1 MEEEKEE
8 EKEEQIISHSH
19 EKNIDNKFINTTS
32 KEIEEDIKEL
42 KNSRLEKTLS
52 LRKKK
57 LDDYILEKRKKYKN
71 EIYDDDVFVNIDII
85 KIKVPPMLIEEFDTY
100 EEKLSVIHQFLSD
113 DFTLLHGMDF
123 HPDSVKLYMLY
134 KLNNFIFDENPE
146 FFDDKNR
153 ENMKAVFYDII
164 KIINESKSTKVLF
177 ETTAILVNLF
187 YSSDFFVE
195 EFKNL
200 HDIWKRFQEISEL
213 KNSEINDNI
222 LKIMINYHCNI
233 PNAGKEYILSNYSR
247 YTKQIL
253 SNFMKGFDNEIKKEK
268 FNINLFESGIILIKR
283 LINEENKESNKEN
296 NFDVVVKLKYLY
308 NDLIKIFT
316 TCVSWI
322 INKLIVQMTSSI
334 YDIIYQLL
342 QTFSLIA
349 EYADEETYEMK
360 EFQDEYFVT
369 SLLSLLRIFI
379 LNKNKELEMKNTMNI
394 LTEIYDFLGKL
405 FTLNSSK
412 TEIYSKNKIIII
424 TEELIKKIGL
434 NNETLIFKIIFFF
447 SNYVD
452 NESRVSEIFEN
463 NYLLLLLKEYSNNNI
478 NDQKR
483 CNNLFYILDNAF
495 NYGDRNCK
503 EIIINNFTYFL
514 KERIKILSD
523 FVINNKYVEHF
534 KYNCKLLLS
543 FIVFLE
549 IDLEKYSSILAN
561 LVFFLQNSNLDEC
574 LAKVALNSK
583 NYDHDIV
590 ENLLMR
596 LKQN

>member
-57 LDDYILEKRKKYKN
+57 LDDYILEKRKKYMN
-71 EIYDDDVFVNIDII
+71 EIYDDDVFINIDII

-222 LKIMINYHCNI
+222 LKIMINYHCII

-268 FNINLFESGIILIKR
+268 ININLFESGIILIKR
-283 LINEENKESNKEN
+283 LIKEENKDSNKEN

-308 NDLIKIFT
+308 NDLIKIFN
-316 TCVSWI
+316 TCISWI
-322 INKLIVQMTSSI
+322 INKLIIQMTSSI

-360 EFQDEYFVT
+360 EFQDTYFVT

-394 LTEIYDFLGKL
+394 LKEIFDFLGKL

-412 TEIYSKNKIIII
+412 TDIYTKNKIIII

-478 NDQKR
+478 NDHNR

-523 FVINNKYVEHF
+523 FVIKNKYVEHF
-534 KYNCKLLLS
+534 NYNCKLLLS
-543 FIVFLE
+543 FIVYLE
-549 IDLEKYSSILAN
+549 IDLEKYSSILTN

>member
-1 MEEEKEE
+1 MEE
-8 EKEEQIISHSH
+8 EKEEQIISHSN

-57 LDDYILEKRKKYKN
+57 LDDYILEKRKKYMN
-71 EIYDDDVFVNIDII
+71 EIYDDDVFINIDII

-283 LINEENKESNKEN
+283 LINEENKKSKEEK

-308 NDLIKIFT
+308 NDLIKIFN

-394 LTEIYDFLGKL
+394 LKEIFDFLGKL

-412 TEIYSKNKIIII
+412 TDIYTKNKIIII

-478 NDQKR
+478 NDHNR

-523 FVINNKYVEHF
+523 FVIKNKYVEHF
-534 KYNCKLLLS
+534 NYNCKLLLS
-543 FIVFLE
+543 FIVYLE
-549 IDLEKYSSILAN
+549 IDLEKYSSILTN

-574 LAKVALNSK
+574 LAKVTLNSK

>member
-57 LDDYILEKRKKYKN
+57 LDDYILEKRKKYMN
-71 EIYDDDVFVNIDII
+71 EIYDDDVFINIDII

-283 LINEENKESNKEN
+283 LIREENNESKKEN
-296 NFDVVVKLKYLY
+296 NFDVIVKLKYLY
-308 NDLIKIFT
+308 NDLIKIFN

-360 EFQDEYFVT
+360 EFQDTYFVT

-394 LTEIYDFLGKL
+394 LKEIFDFLGKL

-412 TEIYSKNKIIII
+412 TDIYTKNKIIII

-478 NDQKR
+478 NDHNR

-523 FVINNKYVEHF
+523 FVIKNKYVEHF
-534 KYNCKLLLS
+534 NYNCKLLLS
-543 FIVFLE
+543 FIVYLE
-549 IDLEKYSSILAN
+549 IDLEKYSSILTN

-574 LAKVALNSK
+574 LAKVTLNSK

>member
-1 MEEEKEE
+1 MEE
-8 EKEEQIISHSH
+8 EKEEQIISHSN

-57 LDDYILEKRKKYKN
+57 LDDYILEKRKKYMN
-71 EIYDDDVFVNIDII
+71 EIYDDDVFINIDII

-283 LINEENKESNKEN
+283 LINEENKKSKEEK

-308 NDLIKIFT
+308 NDLIKIFN

-394 LTEIYDFLGKL
+394 LKEIFDFLGKL

-412 TEIYSKNKIIII
+412 TDIYTKNKIIII

-478 NDQKR
+478 NDHNR

-523 FVINNKYVEHF
+523 FVIKNKYVEHF
-534 KYNCKLLLS
+534 NYNCKLLLS
-543 FIVFLE
+543 FILFLE

-574 LAKVALNSK
+574 LAKVTLNSK

>member
-1 MEEEKEE
+1 MEE
-8 EKEEQIISHSH
+8 EKEEQIISHSN

-57 LDDYILEKRKKYKN
+57 LDDYILEKRKKYMN
-71 EIYDDDVFVNIDII
+71 EIYDDDVFINIDII

-283 LINEENKESNKEN
+283 LINEENKKSKEEK

-308 NDLIKIFT
+308 NDLIKIFN

-394 LTEIYDFLGKL
+394 LKEIFDFLGKL

-412 TEIYSKNKIIII
+412 TDIYTKNKIIII

-478 NDQKR
+478 NDHNR

-523 FVINNKYVEHF
+523 FVIKNKYVEHF
-534 KYNCKLLLS
+534 NYNCKLLLS

>member
-1 MEEEKEE
+1 MEE
-8 EKEEQIISHSH
+8 EKEEQIISHSN

-283 LINEENKESNKEN
+283 LINEENKKSKEEK

-308 NDLIKIFT
+308 NDLIKIFN

-394 LTEIYDFLGKL
+394 LKEIFDFLGKL

-412 TEIYSKNKIIII
+412 TDIYTKNKIIII

-478 NDQKR
+478 NDHNR

-523 FVINNKYVEHF
+523 FVIKNKYVEHF
-534 KYNCKLLLS
+534 NYNCKLLLS
-543 FIVFLE
+543 FIVYLE
-549 IDLEKYSSILAN
+549 IDLEKYSSILTN

-574 LAKVALNSK
+574 LAKVTLNSK

>member
-57 LDDYILEKRKKYKN
+57 LDDYILEKRKKYMN
-71 EIYDDDVFVNIDII
+71 EIYDDDVFINIDII

-283 LINEENKESNKEN
+283 LIKEENKESNKEK

-316 TCVSWI
+316 TCTSWI

-360 EFQDEYFVT
+360 EFQDTYFVT

-434 NNETLIFKIIFFF
+434 NNEKLIFKIIFFF

-452 NESRVSEIFEN
+452 NESRISEIFQN
-463 NYLLLLLKEYSNNNI
+463 NYLLLLLKEYSNLNI
-478 NDQKR
+478 NDQNR
-483 CNNLFYILDNAF
+483 TNNLFYILDNAF

-523 FVINNKYVEHF
+523 FVIKNKYVEHF
-534 KYNCKLLLS
+534 NYNCKLLLS
-543 FIVFLE
+543 FILFLE

>member
-1 MEEEKEE
+1 MEE
-8 EKEEQIISHSH
+8 EKEEQIISHSN
-19 EKNIDNKFINTTS
+19 EKNMDNKFINTTS

-57 LDDYILEKRKKYKN
+57 LDDYILEKRKKYMN
-71 EIYDDDVFVNIDII
+71 EIYDDDVFINIDII

-283 LINEENKESNKEN
+283 LINEKNKKSKEEN

-308 NDLIKIFT
+308 NDLIKIFN

-322 INKLIVQMTSSI
+322 INKLIVQMTSSL

-394 LTEIYDFLGKL
+394 LKEIFDFLGKL

-412 TEIYSKNKIIII
+412 TDIYTKNKIIII
-424 TEELIKKIGL
+424 
-434 NNETLIFKIIFFF
+434 
-447 SNYVD
+447 
-452 NESRVSEIFEN
+452 
-463 NYLLLLLKEYSNNNI
+463 
-478 NDQKR
+478 
-483 CNNLFYILDNAF
+483 
-495 NYGDRNCK
+495 
-503 EIIINNFTYFL
+503 NF
-514 KERIKILSD
+514 
-523 FVINNKYVEHF
+523 
-534 KYNCKLLLS
+534 
-543 FIVFLE
+543 
-549 IDLEKYSSILAN
+549 
-561 LVFFLQNSNLDEC
+561 
-574 LAKVALNSK
+574 
-583 NYDHDIV
+583 
-590 ENLLMR
+590 
-596 LKQN
+596 

>member
-1 MEEEKEE
+1 MEE
-8 EKEEQIISHSH
+8 EKEEQIISHSN

-283 LINEENKESNKEN
+283 LIKEENKESNKEK

-316 TCVSWI
+316 TCTSWI
-322 INKLIVQMTSSI
+322 INKLIVQMTSSL

-360 EFQDEYFVT
+360 EFQDTYFVT

-434 NNETLIFKIIFFF
+434 NNEKLIFKIIFFF

-452 NESRVSEIFEN
+452 NESRISELFEN
-463 NYLLLLLKEYSNNNI
+463 NFLLLLLKEYSNNNI
-478 NDQKR
+478 NDHNR

-514 KERIKILSD
+514 KERIKLLSD
-523 FVINNKYVEHF
+523 FVIKDKYVKHF
-534 KYNCKLLLS
+534 NDNCKLLLS
-543 FIVFLE
+543 FILFLE

>member
-1 MEEEKEE
+1 MEE

-57 LDDYILEKRKKYKN
+57 LDDYILEKRKKYMN
-71 EIYDDDVFVNIDII
+71 EIYDDDVFINIDII

-283 LINEENKESNKEN
+283 LIKEENKESNKEK

-308 NDLIKIFT
+308 NDLIKIFN

-360 EFQDEYFVT
+360 EFQDTYFVT

-434 NNETLIFKIIFFF
+434 NNEKLIFKIIFFF

-452 NESRVSEIFEN
+452 NESRISEIFQN
-463 NYLLLLLKEYSNNNI
+463 NYLLLLLKEYSNLNI
-478 NDQKR
+478 NDQNR
-483 CNNLFYILDNAF
+483 TNNLFYILDNAF

-523 FVINNKYVEHF
+523 FVIKDKYVKHF
-534 KYNCKLLLS
+534 DNNCKLLLS
-543 FIVFLE
+543 FILFLE

>member
-1 MEEEKEE
+1 MEE
-8 EKEEQIISHSH
+8 EKEEQIISHSN

-283 LINEENKESNKEN
+283 LIKEENKESNKEK

-308 NDLIKIFT
+308 NDLIKIFN

-360 EFQDEYFVT
+360 EFQDTYFVT

-379 LNKNKELEMKNTMNI
+379 LNKNKELEMKNTINI

-412 TEIYSKNKIIII
+412 TDIYTKNKIIII

-434 NNETLIFKIIFFF
+434 NNEKLIFKIIFFF

-452 NESRVSEIFEN
+452 NESRISEIFQN

-478 NDQKR
+478 NDHNR

-523 FVINNKYVEHF
+523 FVIKNKYVEHF
-534 KYNCKLLLS
+534 NYNCKLLLS
-543 FIVFLE
+543 FIVYLE
-549 IDLEKYSSILAN
+549 IDLEKYSSILTN

-596 LKQN
+596 LNQN

>member
-1 MEEEKEE
+1 MEE
-8 EKEEQIISHSH
+8 EKEEQIISHSN

-283 LINEENKESNKEN
+283 LIKEENKESNKEK

-308 NDLIKIFT
+308 NDLIKIFN

-369 SLLSLLRIFI
+369 SILSLLRIFI

-394 LTEIYDFLGKL
+394 LKEIFDFLGKL

-412 TEIYSKNKIIII
+412 TDIYTKNKIIII

-452 NESRVSEIFEN
+452 NESRISEIFQN
-463 NYLLLLLKEYSNNNI
+463 NYLLLLLKEYSNLNI
-478 NDQKR
+478 NDQNR
-483 CNNLFYILDNAF
+483 SNNLFYILDNAF

-523 FVINNKYVEHF
+523 FVIKNKYVEHF
-534 KYNCKLLLS
+534 NYNCKLLLS
-543 FIVFLE
+543 FIVYLE

>member
-1 MEEEKEE
+1 MEE
-8 EKEEQIISHSH
+8 EKEEQIISHSN

-268 FNINLFESGIILIKR
+268 ININLFESGIILIKR
-283 LINEENKESNKEN
+283 LIKEENKDSNKEN

-308 NDLIKIFT
+308 NDLIKIFN
-316 TCVSWI
+316 TCISWI
-322 INKLIVQMTSSI
+322 INKLIIQMTSSI
-334 YDIIYQLL
+334 YDIIYQLI

-349 EYADEETYEMK
+349 ENADEETYEMK
-360 EFQDEYFVT
+360 EFQDTYFVT

-434 NNETLIFKIIFFF
+434 NNEKLIFKIIFFF

-452 NESRVSEIFEN
+452 NESRTSEIFEN
-463 NYLLLLLKEYSNNNI
+463 NYLLLLLKEYSNLNI
-478 NDQKR
+478 NDQNKT
-483 CNNLFYILDNAF
+483 NNLFYILDNAF
-495 NYGDRNCK
+495 NNGDRKCK

-523 FVINNKYVEHF
+523 FVIKNKYVKHF
-534 KYNCKLLLS
+534 NDNCKLLLS
-543 FIVFLE
+543 FIVYLE

-574 LAKVALNSK
+574 LAKVTLNSK
-583 NYDHDIV
+583 NYEPDIV

-596 LKQN
+596 LKHN

>member
-1 MEEEKEE
+1 MEE
-8 EKEEQIISHSH
+8 EKEEQIISHSN

-283 LINEENKESNKEN
+283 LINEENKKSKEEK

-308 NDLIKIFT
+308 NDLIKIFN

-394 LTEIYDFLGKL
+394 LTEIYGFLGKL

-412 TEIYSKNKIIII
+412 TDIYTKNKIIII

-478 NDQKR
+478 NDHNR

-523 FVINNKYVEHF
+523 FVIKNKYVEHF
-534 KYNCKLLLS
+534 NYNCKLLLS
-543 FIVFLE
+543 FIVYLE
-549 IDLEKYSSILAN
+549 IDLEKYSSILTN

-574 LAKVALNSK
+574 LAKVTLNSK

>member
-1 MEEEKEE
+1 MEE
-8 EKEEQIISHSH
+8 EKEEQIISHSN

-283 LINEENKESNKEN
+283 LINEENKKSKEEK

-308 NDLIKIFT
+308 NDLIKIFN

-360 EFQDEYFVT
+360 EFQDTYFVT

-394 LTEIYDFLGKL
+394 LKEIFDFLGKL

-412 TEIYSKNKIIII
+412 TDIYTKNKIIII

-478 NDQKR
+478 NDHNR

-523 FVINNKYVEHF
+523 FVIKNKYVEHF
-534 KYNCKLLLS
+534 NYNCKLLLS
-543 FIVFLE
+543 FIVYLE
-549 IDLEKYSSILAN
+549 IDLEKYSSILTN

-574 LAKVALNSK
+574 LAKVTLNSK

>member
-8 EKEEQIISHSH
+8 EKEEQIISHSN

-283 LINEENKESNKEN
+283 LINEENKKSKEEK

-308 NDLIKIFT
+308 NDLIKIFNS
-316 TCVSWI
+316 CVSWI

-412 TEIYSKNKIIII
+412 TDIYTKNKIIII

-452 NESRVSEIFEN
+452 NESRISELFEN
-463 NYLLLLLKEYSNNNI
+463 NFLLLLLKEYSNNNI
-478 NDQKR
+478 NDHNR

-523 FVINNKYVEHF
+523 FVIKNKYVEHF
-534 KYNCKLLLS
+534 NYNCKLLLS
-543 FIVFLE
+543 FIVYLE
-549 IDLEKYSSILAN
+549 IDLEKYSSILTN

-574 LAKVALNSK
+574 LAKVTLNSK

>member
-1 MEEEKEE
+1 MEE

-57 LDDYILEKRKKYKN
+57 LDDYILEKRKKYMN
-71 EIYDDDVFVNIDII
+71 EIYDDDVFINIDII

-283 LINEENKESNKEN
+283 LIKEENKESNKEK

-308 NDLIKIFT
+308 NDLIKIFN

-360 EFQDEYFVT
+360 EFQDTYFVT

-412 TEIYSKNKIIII
+412 TDIYTKNKIIII

-434 NNETLIFKIIFFF
+434 NNEKLIFKIIFFF

-452 NESRVSEIFEN
+452 NESRISEIFQN
-463 NYLLLLLKEYSNNNI
+463 NYLLLLLKEYSNLNI
-478 NDQKR
+478 NDQNR
-483 CNNLFYILDNAF
+483 TNNLFYILDNAF
-495 NYGDRNCK
+495 TYGDRNCK

-523 FVINNKYVEHF
+523 FVIKDKYVKHF
-534 KYNCKLLLS
+534 DNNCKLLLS
-543 FIVFLE
+543 FILFLE

>member
-1 MEEEKEE
+1 MEE
-8 EKEEQIISHSH
+8 EKEEQIISHSN

-222 LKIMINYHCNI
+222 LKIMINYHCII

-283 LINEENKESNKEN
+283 LINEENKKSKEEK

-308 NDLIKIFT
+308 NDLIKIFN

-360 EFQDEYFVT
+360 EFQDTYFVT

-394 LTEIYDFLGKL
+394 LTEIYGFLGKL

-412 TEIYSKNKIIII
+412 TDIYTKNKIIII

-478 NDQKR
+478 NDHNR

-523 FVINNKYVEHF
+523 FVIKNKYVEHF
-534 KYNCKLLLS
+534 NYNCKLLLS
-543 FIVFLE
+543 FIVYLE

-574 LAKVALNSK
+574 LAKVTLNSK

>member
-1 MEEEKEE
+1 MEE
-8 EKEEQIISHSH
+8 EKEEQIISHSN

-57 LDDYILEKRKKYKN
+57 LDDYILEKRKKYMN
-71 EIYDDDVFVNIDII
+71 EIYDDDVFINIDII

-164 KIINESKSTKVLF
+164 KIINKSNSTKVLF

-283 LINEENKESNKEN
+283 LINEENKKSKEEK
-296 NFDVVVKLKYLY
+296 NFDVVFKLKYLY
-308 NDLIKIFT
+308 NDLIKIFN

-394 LTEIYDFLGKL
+394 LKEIFDFLGKL

-412 TEIYSKNKIIII
+412 TDIYTKNKIIII

-478 NDQKR
+478 NDHNR

-523 FVINNKYVEHF
+523 FVIKNKYVEHF
-534 KYNCKLLLS
+534 NYNCKLLLS
-543 FIVFLE
+543 FIVYLE
-549 IDLEKYSSILAN
+549 IDLEKYSSILTN

-574 LAKVALNSK
+574 LAKVTLNSK

>member
-1 MEEEKEE
+1 MEE

-57 LDDYILEKRKKYKN
+57 LDDYIFEKRKKYKN

-164 KIINESKSTKVLF
+164 KIINQSNSTKVLF

-283 LINEENKESNKEN
+283 LINEENKKSKEEK

-308 NDLIKIFT
+308 NDLIKIFN

-360 EFQDEYFVT
+360 EFQDTYFVT

-412 TEIYSKNKIIII
+412 TDIYTKNKIIII

-463 NYLLLLLKEYSNNNI
+463 NYLLLLLKEYSNLNI
-478 NDQKR
+478 NDQNR
-483 CNNLFYILDNAF
+483 TNNLFYILDNAF

-514 KERIKILSD
+514 KERIKLLSD
-523 FVINNKYVEHF
+523 FVIKDKYVKHF
-534 KYNCKLLLS
+534 NDNCKLLLS

>member
-1 MEEEKEE
+1 
-8 EKEEQIISHSH
+8 
-19 EKNIDNKFINTTS
+19 
-32 KEIEEDIKEL
+32 
-42 KNSRLEKTLS
+42 
-52 LRKKK
+52 
-57 LDDYILEKRKKYKN
+57 
-71 EIYDDDVFVNIDII
+71 
-85 KIKVPPMLIEEFDTY
+85 
-100 EEKLSVIHQFLSD
+100 
-113 DFTLLHGMDF
+113 
-123 HPDSVKLYMLY
+123 
-134 KLNNFIFDENPE
+134 
-146 FFDDKNR
+146 
-153 ENMKAVFYDII
+153 
-164 KIINESKSTKVLF
+164 
-177 ETTAILVNLF
+177 
-187 YSSDFFVE
+187 
-195 EFKNL
+195 
-200 HDIWKRFQEISEL
+200 
-213 KNSEINDNI
+213 
-222 LKIMINYHCNI
+222 
-233 PNAGKEYILSNYSR
+233 
-247 YTKQIL
+247 
-253 SNFMKGFDNEIKKEK
+253 
-268 FNINLFESGIILIKR
+268 
-283 LINEENKESNKEN
+283 
-296 NFDVVVKLKYLY
+296 
-308 NDLIKIFT
+308 
-316 TCVSWI
+316 
-322 INKLIVQMTSSI
+322 MTSSI

-360 EFQDEYFVT
+360 EFQDKYFVT

-394 LTEIYDFLGKL
+394 LKEIFDFLGKL

-412 TEIYSKNKIIII
+412 TDIYTKNKIIII

-478 NDQKR
+478 NDHNR

-495 NYGDRNCK
+495 NYGDINCK

-523 FVINNKYVEHF
+523 FVIKNKYVEHF
-534 KYNCKLLLS
+534 NYNCKLLLS
-543 FIVFLE
+543 FIVYLE
-549 IDLEKYSSILAN
+549 IDLEKYSSILTN

-574 LAKVALNSK
+574 LTKVTLNSK

>member
-1 MEEEKEE
+1 MEE
-8 EKEEQIISHSH
+8 EKEEQIISHSN

-164 KIINESKSTKVLF
+164 KIINKSNSTKVLF

-283 LINEENKESNKEN
+283 LIKEENKESNKEK

-316 TCVSWI
+316 TCTSWI

-349 EYADEETYEMK
+349 EYA
-360 EFQDEYFVT
+360 
-369 SLLSLLRIFI
+369 L
-379 LNKNKELEMKNTMNI
+379 
-394 LTEIYDFLGKL
+394 
-405 FTLNSSK
+405 
-412 TEIYSKNKIIII
+412 
-424 TEELIKKIGL
+424 
-434 NNETLIFKIIFFF
+434 
-447 SNYVD
+447 
-452 NESRVSEIFEN
+452 
-463 NYLLLLLKEYSNNNI
+463 
-478 NDQKR
+478 
-483 CNNLFYILDNAF
+483 
-495 NYGDRNCK
+495 
-503 EIIINNFTYFL
+503 
-514 KERIKILSD
+514 
-523 FVINNKYVEHF
+523 
-534 KYNCKLLLS
+534 
-543 FIVFLE
+543 
-549 IDLEKYSSILAN
+549 
-561 LVFFLQNSNLDEC
+561 
-574 LAKVALNSK
+574 
-583 NYDHDIV
+583 
-590 ENLLMR
+590 
-596 LKQN
+596 

>member
-1 MEEEKEE
+1 MEE

-57 LDDYILEKRKKYKN
+57 LDDYILEKRKKYMN

-283 LINEENKESNKEN
+283 LIKEENKDSNKEN

-308 NDLIKIFT
+308 NDLIKIFN

-360 EFQDEYFVT
+360 EFQDEYFAT
-369 SLLSLLRIFI
+369 SILSLLRIFI

-394 LTEIYDFLGKL
+394 LKEIYDFLGKL

-412 TEIYSKNKIIII
+412 TDIYTKNKIIII

-452 NESRVSEIFEN
+452 NESRTSEIFEN
-463 NYLLLLLKEYSNNNI
+463 NYLLLLLKEYSNLNI
-478 NDQKR
+478 NDQNR
-483 CNNLFYILDNAF
+483 TNNLFYILDNAF

-523 FVINNKYVEHF
+523 FVIKNKYVEHF
-534 KYNCKLLLS
+534 NYNCKLLLS
-543 FIVFLE
+543 FIVYLE

>member
-1 MEEEKEE
+1 MEE
-8 EKEEQIISHSH
+8 EKEEQIISHSN

-233 PNAGKEYILSNYSR
+233 PL
-247 YTKQIL
+247 
-253 SNFMKGFDNEIKKEK
+253 
-268 FNINLFESGIILIKR
+268 
-283 LINEENKESNKEN
+283 
-296 NFDVVVKLKYLY
+296 
-308 NDLIKIFT
+308 
-316 TCVSWI
+316 
-322 INKLIVQMTSSI
+322 
-334 YDIIYQLL
+334 
-342 QTFSLIA
+342 SLIH
-349 EYADEETYEMK
+349 
-360 EFQDEYFVT
+360 
-369 SLLSLLRIFI
+369 I
-379 LNKNKELEMKNTMNI
+379 
-394 LTEIYDFLGKL
+394 
-405 FTLNSSK
+405 
-412 TEIYSKNKIIII
+412 
-424 TEELIKKIGL
+424 
-434 NNETLIFKIIFFF
+434 
-447 SNYVD
+447 
-452 NESRVSEIFEN
+452 
-463 NYLLLLLKEYSNNNI
+463 
-478 NDQKR
+478 
-483 CNNLFYILDNAF
+483 
-495 NYGDRNCK
+495 
-503 EIIINNFTYFL
+503 
-514 KERIKILSD
+514 
-523 FVINNKYVEHF
+523 
-534 KYNCKLLLS
+534 
-543 FIVFLE
+543 
-549 IDLEKYSSILAN
+549 
-561 LVFFLQNSNLDEC
+561 
-574 LAKVALNSK
+574 
-583 NYDHDIV
+583 
-590 ENLLMR
+590 
-596 LKQN
+596 

>member
-1 MEEEKEE
+1 MEE
-8 EKEEQIISHSH
+8 EKEEQIISHSN

-283 LINEENKESNKEN
+283 LINEENKKSKEEK

-308 NDLIKIFT
+308 NDLIKIFN

-412 TEIYSKNKIIII
+412 TDIYTKNKIIII

-478 NDQKR
+478 NGHNR

-523 FVINNKYVEHF
+523 FVIKNKYVEHF
-534 KYNCKLLLS
+534 NYNCKLLLS
-543 FIVFLE
+543 FIVYLE
-549 IDLEKYSSILAN
+549 IDLEKYSSILTN

>member
-1 MEEEKEE
+1 MEE
-8 EKEEQIISHSH
+8 EKEEQIISHSN

-57 LDDYILEKRKKYKN
+57 LDDYILEKRKKYMN
-71 EIYDDDVFVNIDII
+71 EIYDDDVFINIDII

-164 KIINESKSTKVLF
+164 KIINKSNSTKVLF

-268 FNINLFESGIILIKR
+268 ININLFESGIILIKR
-283 LINEENKESNKEN
+283 LIKEENKESNKEK

-316 TCVSWI
+316 TCTSWI
-322 INKLIVQMTSSI
+322 INKLIVQMTSSL

-360 EFQDEYFVT
+360 EFQDEYFAT
-369 SLLSLLRIFI
+369 SILSLLRIFI

-394 LTEIYDFLGKL
+394 LTEIYNFLGKL

-478 NDQKR
+478 NDHNR

-523 FVINNKYVEHF
+523 FVIKNKYVEHF
-534 KYNCKLLLS
+534 NYNCKLLLS
-543 FIVFLE
+543 FIVYLE
-549 IDLEKYSSILAN
+549 IDLEKYSSILTN

-574 LAKVALNSK
+574 LAKVTLNSK

>member
-1 MEEEKEE
+1 MEE
-8 EKEEQIISHSH
+8 EKEEQIISHSN

-283 LINEENKESNKEN
+283 LINEENKKSKEEK

-308 NDLIKIFT
+308 NDLIKIFN

-322 INKLIVQMTSSI
+322 INKLIVQMTSSL

-394 LTEIYDFLGKL
+394 LKEIFDFLGKL

-412 TEIYSKNKIIII
+412 TDIYTKNKIIII

-478 NDQKR
+478 NDHNR

-523 FVINNKYVEHF
+523 FVIKNKYVEHF
-534 KYNCKLLLS
+534 NYNCKLLLS
-543 FIVFLE
+543 FIVYLE
-549 IDLEKYSSILAN
+549 IDLEKYSSILTN

-574 LAKVALNSK
+574 LAKVTLNSK

>member
-1 MEEEKEE
+1 MEE
-8 EKEEQIISHSH
+8 EKEEQIISHSN
-19 EKNIDNKFINTTS
+19 EKNIDNKFINTIS

-164 KIINESKSTKVLF
+164 KIINKSNSTKVLF

-222 LKIMINYHCNI
+222 LKIMINYHCII

-283 LINEENKESNKEN
+283 LINEENKKSKEEK

-316 TCVSWI
+316 TCTSWI

-394 LTEIYDFLGKL
+394 LKEIFDFLGKL

-478 NDQKR
+478 NDHNR

-523 FVINNKYVEHF
+523 FVIKNKYVEHF
-534 KYNCKLLLS
+534 NYNCKLLLS
-543 FIVFLE
+543 FIVYLE

-574 LAKVALNSK
+574 LAKVTLNSK

-596 LKQN
+596 LKHN